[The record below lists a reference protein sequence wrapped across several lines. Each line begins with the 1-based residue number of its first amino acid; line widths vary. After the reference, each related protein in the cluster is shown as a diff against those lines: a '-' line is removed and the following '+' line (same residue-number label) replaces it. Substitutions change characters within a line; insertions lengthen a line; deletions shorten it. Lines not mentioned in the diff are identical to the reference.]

1 MRGRLPTLAVVVALV
16 ALALAFGL
24 EIGFFDGP

>member
-1 MRGRLPTLAVVVALV
+1 MTTLRSRLPGFAVGFV

-24 EIGFFDGP
+24 EGQKWL